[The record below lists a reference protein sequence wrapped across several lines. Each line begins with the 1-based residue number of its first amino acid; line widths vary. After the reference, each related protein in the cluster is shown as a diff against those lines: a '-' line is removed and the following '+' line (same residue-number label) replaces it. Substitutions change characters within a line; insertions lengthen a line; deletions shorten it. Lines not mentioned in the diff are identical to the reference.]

1 MPLSQFLLLI
11 LSIIQDTK
19 GLVNSVK
26 RAESTK
32 IMEKKRKIPF
42 HIFIWEPISP
52 PPDEETSGLKQI
64 GLDNSPKSDYNG
76 LCV

>member
-19 GLVNSVK
+19 GLVNSAK

-42 HIFIWEPISP
+42 HIF
-52 PPDEETSGLKQI
+52 K
-64 GLDNSPKSDYNG
+64 
-76 LCV
+76 